1 MEGEEEETRRA
12 AGGLA
17 RWKCGPEAMPMPNP
31 GKQFLRKNSF
41 FSNATAPHTRVP
53 FRFIYGHFY
62 LFVYFPLPLLPF
74 KKPAS
79 HGVWDG
85 KVSVA
90 VHRRQARAAEP

>member
-1 MEGEEEETRRA
+1 
-12 AGGLA
+12 
-17 RWKCGPEAMPMPNP
+17 MPNP

-41 FSNATAPHTRVP
+41 FFDATAHAGAISLSFMPLLSFCGT
-53 FRFIYGHFY
+53 F
-62 LFVYFPLPLLPF
+62 LPLLPF